1 MSNCIN
7 DMVWEQIWEQINL
20 DEFTLDEKHLD
31 RVSNLAIEH
40 GLHEDDDRERYWN
53 YLPKKL
59 WRKEQ
64 HEYL

>member
-7 DMVWEQIWEQINL
+7 DMIWEEIWEQIKL

-40 GLHEDDDRERYWN
+40 RLHEDDDREKILELLAEEIMEERA
-53 YLPKKL
+53 
-59 WRKEQ
+59 Q
-64 HEYL
+64 

>member
-31 RVSNLAIEH
+31 RVSNLPIEH
-40 GLHEDDDRERYWN
+40 GLHEDDDREKILELLAEEIMEERAA
-53 YLPKKL
+53 
-59 WRKEQ
+59 
-64 HEYL
+64 